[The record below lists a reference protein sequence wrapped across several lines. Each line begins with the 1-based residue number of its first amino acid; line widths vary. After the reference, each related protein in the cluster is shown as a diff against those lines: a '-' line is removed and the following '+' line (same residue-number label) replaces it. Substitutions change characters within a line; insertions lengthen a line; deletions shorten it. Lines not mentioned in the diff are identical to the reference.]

1 MFIEHLCLLRYV
13 LMKVFLLGLLVSHI
27 KIVYNWHIS
36 FSAYIVEKLIL
47 FFFLRVE
54 VLENAFM
61 SFVKTWLK

>member
-47 FFFLRVE
+47 FFLRVE

>member
-36 FSAYIVEKLIL
+36 FSAYIVEMLIL